1 MPIELIVLIV
11 SVLLV
16 GTTWLLYRLS
26 DRLRSRP

>member
-11 SVLLV
+11 TLLLLGV
-16 GTTWLLYRLS
+16 TWLLYRLS

>member
-11 SVLLV
+11 TALLV
-16 GTTWLLYRLS
+16 GTTWLLLRMS